1 MSKIVYQSSVDLFF
15 PEDLSLA
22 EGRLEGTLWRRSALR
37 CVYVDAAKVEV
48 IFIGFQNAFQ
58 EIACVLTSKLSGSLL
73 REHSF
78 HATSLHEQQHCP

>member
-1 MSKIVYQSSVDLFF
+1 MSKIVYQSSGDLFF
-15 PEDLSLA
+15 PEDLNLA
-22 EGRLEGTLWRRSALR
+22 EGRLEGTLWRQSALR
-37 CVYVDAAKVEV
+37 CVYVDAAKV